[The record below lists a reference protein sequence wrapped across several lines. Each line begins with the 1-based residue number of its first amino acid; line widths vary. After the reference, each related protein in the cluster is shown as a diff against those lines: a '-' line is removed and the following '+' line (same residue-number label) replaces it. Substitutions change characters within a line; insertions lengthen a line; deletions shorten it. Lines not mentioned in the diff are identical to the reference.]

1 MTCTSATRS
10 VGAILAAVA
19 LGLCAPA
26 AGAKPIDTGP
36 VGSFIA
42 AGPAPTLASSPSPA
56 SRTSGGATSDWELAA
71 AGAGTAVLALAGV
84 GATFLATRRRRQ
96 RRTAGPPTVAA

>member
-26 AGAKPIDTGP
+26 AGAKPIDTRP

-42 AGPAPTLASSPSPA
+42 ASPAPTLASSPSPA
-56 SRTSGGATSDWELAA
+56 SHTSGGATSDWELAA
-71 AGAGTAVLALAGV
+71 AGSGAAVLALAGV
-84 GATFLATRRRRQ
+84 GATLLATRRRRQ